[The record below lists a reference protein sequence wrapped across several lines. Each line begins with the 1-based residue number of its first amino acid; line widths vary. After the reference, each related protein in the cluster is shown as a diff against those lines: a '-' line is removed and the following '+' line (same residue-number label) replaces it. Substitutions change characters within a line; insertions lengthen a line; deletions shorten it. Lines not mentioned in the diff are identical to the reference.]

1 MSSWDEFCDQRR
13 GALER
18 FVNGDAGPNKQLWSH
33 ADDVMIFG
41 GWGGYE
47 QGWDAVSRRLD
58 WAASRFGEGHVDI
71 GNLAAGS
78 SGDLAYSIDIETN
91 VGLVDGAARRETAL
105 RVTHICQRAGAG
117 WRIVHRHADRLGPRE
132 DPAS

>member
-1 MSSWDEFCDQRR
+1 MPSWDEFCGQRR

-18 FVNGDAGPNKQLWSH
+18 FVNGDAGPCKQLWSH
-33 ADDVMIFG
+33 ADDVTIFG

-47 QGWDAVSRRLD
+47 QGWDAVSGRLD

-105 RVTHICQRAGAG
+105 RVTHICQRAGGG

-132 DPAS
+132 HPAP